1 MRSKYGTMK
10 IQVLVFCLRI
20 QYSTRIGDRSVGS
33 VVLVKRLRSSVRCE
47 LLFVKIRALLS
58 GVAIRAVLTG
68 VAIRA
73 LLSGVEFVK

>member
-20 QYSTRIGDRSVGS
+20 QYSTRIGDCSVGS
-33 VVLVKRLRSSVRCE
+33 VVLVERLCSSVGCE
-47 LLFVKIRALLS
+47 LLFVKIRVLLLS
-58 GVAIRAVLTG
+58 VAIRVMLTG

-73 LLSGVEFVK
+73 FLSGIEFVK